1 MRLINLHAIK
11 LVILLSIAT
20 TVINAQ
26 GPLEQTAAIKEP
38 SPLTSDADT
47 QKRYLLGPGDIVEVR
62 VFGQPD
68 FSGPITVDTA
78 GEMTIP
84 FVEKSIQAK
93 CRTELEVRK
102 DIAAEVAKFVKNP
115 QVSVRVVDYRS
126 RPPAVVFGAVR
137 APQRVEMRRSARL
150 LELLAGSGGVTEQAG
165 ETIQIFHTEPIL
177 CSGPNVPTKSESSNS
192 ETSENFKLP
201 FEIYKIAELKAGKP
215 EANPEIRPGDI
226 IIVQEAAPIYITG
239 AVIAPQPI
247 PMRNQLSLTRALA
260 MVGGL
265 RKDAKNTVRIY
276 RQKPG
281 SENPEV
287 LIADLSAIKKNKESD
302 IVLKPYDVVD
312 VAEQS
317 AFSPQ
322 NLVRTLVGAG
332 TSTINSFAGVI
343 PYRVIQ

>member
-226 IIVQEAAPIYITG
+226 IIVQEAAPIS
-239 AVIAPQPI
+239 
-247 PMRNQLSLTRALA
+247 MRNQLSLTRALA